1 MSLRKKLAYLR
12 LNFSWKSKA
21 SNLRQPKLSA
31 SYIENVPAIFLLV
44 NVTFLTWKSLKKLK
58 YSWSPAPLRPPPTH
72 THFLKFLKKKNER
85 GVQIFPTKMEGGVNK
100 IGGVLKRGAITYF
113 QTNLF
118 QCYLSLSAWCVSVSV
133 SVCVLFIYTI
143 FISII
148 CVSKEEPSLTRG
160 GQNLKKRR

>member
-1 MSLRKKLAYLR
+1 
-12 LNFSWKSKA
+12 
-21 SNLRQPKLSA
+21 
-31 SYIENVPAIFLLV
+31 
-44 NVTFLTWKSLKKLK
+44 
-58 YSWSPAPLRPPPTH
+58 
-72 THFLKFLKKKNER
+72 
-85 GVQIFPTKMEGGVNK
+85 MEGGVNK
-100 IGGVLKRGAITYF
+100 IGGVLKRGGITYF
-113 QTNLF
+113 QTTLF